1 MRCPCKDCQRRT
13 LTCHGVCKEYQ
24 QWKQERE
31 QANARR
37 EAENEKTDYVIAAMT
52 RRRGKRR

>member
-1 MRCPCKDCQRRT
+1 MKCPCKDCQRRT
-13 LTCHGVCKEYQ
+13 LTCHGVCKEYHK
-24 QWKQERE
+24 WKQERE

-37 EAENEKTDYVIAAMT
+37 EAENEKLDYIITAMG